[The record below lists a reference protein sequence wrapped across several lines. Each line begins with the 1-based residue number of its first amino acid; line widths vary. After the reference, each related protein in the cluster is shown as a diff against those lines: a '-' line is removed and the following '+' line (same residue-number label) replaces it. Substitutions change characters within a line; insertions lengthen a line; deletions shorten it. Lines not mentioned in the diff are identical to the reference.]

1 MRSFVLLGGVVVA
14 ILAAGVVDPSEARGQ
29 AAPSAAARD
38 ALAQARQAHSAGRL
52 KEAVD
57 GYTRAYELSGDT
69 ELLFQLGEVN
79 HQMGQGV
86 AALRFYRTYLAR
98 DPRGK
103 NRKAAE
109 RAADILE
116 SNPSAPPPVVTS
128 APAPVAPAPPPPA
141 PAAKTPPPPVARPAP
156 AAPVAPSPPPPPPA
170 PVAAVPVAEP
180 PPAAAAP
187 PPAAPAVD
195 LRADI
200 TSTAAAPQ
208 GPPLPGG
215 LAWAGMGATLALG
228 AGAVITGLQ
237 ASHRYDELRAS
248 CGRTPEGCM
257 PGDINQVK
265 SRALVANVLW
275 AATGIAALATG
286 VVVVVNAREVGFAGA
301 WSF

>member
-1 MRSFVLLGGVVVA
+1 VRSFIFLGWVVVA
-14 ILAAGVVDPSEARGQ
+14 IAATVVVDSSEARGQ
-29 AAPSAAARD
+29 SALSAAARD
-38 ALAQARQAHSAGRL
+38 ALAQARQAHGAGRL
-52 KEAVD
+52 KEASD
-57 GYTRAYELSGDT
+57 GYTRAYELTGDA

-109 RAADILE
+109 RAADLLE
-116 SNPSAPPPVVTS
+116 SNPSAPAPVIA
-128 APAPVAPAPPPPA
+128 APAPVAPAPPPA
-141 PAAKTPPPPVARPAP
+141 PAAKPPPPVARPAP
-156 AAPVAPSPPPPPPA
+156 AAPLAPPPPPPPRA

-180 PPAAAAP
+180 PPAATAP
-187 PPAAPAVD
+187 PPATVD
-195 LRADI
+195 LRADV

-215 LAWAGMGATLALG
+215 LAWAGVGATLALG

-248 CGRTPEGCM
+248 CGRTPEGCA
-257 PGDINQVK
+257 PADINQVK

-275 AATGIAALATG
+275 AATGVAALATG